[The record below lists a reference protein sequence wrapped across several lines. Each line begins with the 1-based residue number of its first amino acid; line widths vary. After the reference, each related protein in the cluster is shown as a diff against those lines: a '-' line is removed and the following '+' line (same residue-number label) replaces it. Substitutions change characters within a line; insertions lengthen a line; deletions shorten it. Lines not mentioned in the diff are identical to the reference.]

1 MKYILSVFVILMAA
15 MALTSAADYSRIPL
29 LKWAGP
35 PGSHPETYEDWI
47 SQHPYMPFSWFQDRF
62 VPGDGRQG
70 NVVIICQQSI
80 AAALTSALDQLSN
93 NLQYEGYTVYSF
105 QMTGGTPES
114 LRAFLQNQYN
124 TNNIE
129 GALLVGNLPVA
140 WFEIANDFNT
150 YGYADFPIDLYYMD
164 LDGTWLDTM
173 TTGNGKYDGH
183 TGEINPEIFIGRLTP
198 TGIGTDTVTLKNYF
212 RKNNAY
218 RYDTLALQHQAMV
231 FCDDDWIPWAPEWAA
246 NVSLLYPDTMDYW
259 NAETTRAAI
268 YRTKLDTPMAWVAL
282 FAHSSPALHQFTY
295 NSGGS
300 YDYYYSNEYASQN
313 PPVNF
318 YNHFACSF
326 SRYTTSGYGGGQ
338 SIFNQSYGLGEV
350 GSTKTGS
357 MLEFYY
363 FYEPLS
369 QQKTLG
375 EAFKDWFTYITSNG
389 VTFDELC
396 WHYGMTLLSD
406 PFLKPTGHNYAV
418 TERRRQAAVNNP
430 LVVRGNPSGNSVV
443 IEMNVSIRSP
453 VNLVAY
459 NNLGQS
465 VKTLYSGIST
475 TGNRII
481 QWDFKD
487 DAGRPLPNGA
497 YLIKADCGG
506 EMYTV
511 KVVKI

>member
-1 MKYILSVFVILMAA
+1 MKRFILLIFIGLF
-15 MALTSAADYSRIPL
+15 LFAADYSKIPL

-47 SQHPYMPFSWFQDRF
+47 SQHPYTPFSWFQDRF

-70 NVVIICQQSI
+70 NVVIICQQNI
-80 AAALTSALDQLSN
+80 AAALNGAIDQLTD

-114 LRAFLQNQYN
+114 LRALLQNQYN
-124 TNNIE
+124 MNNIE
-129 GALLVGNLPVA
+129 GALLVGTLPVA
-140 WFEIANDFNT
+140 WFEIADDFNG
-150 YGYADFPIDLYYMD
+150 YGYADFPIDLFYMD

-183 TGEINPEIFIGRLTP
+183 EGAITPEIFIGRLMP
-198 TGIGTDTVTLKNYF
+198 TGIGTDTVILKNYF

-218 RYDTLALQHQAMV
+218 RYDTLALPHRALV
-231 FCDDDWIPWAPEWAA
+231 FCDDDWEYWGPEWAA
-246 NVSLLYPDTMDYW
+246 NVSLVYSDTMNYW
-259 NAETTRAAI
+259 HPETTRAAI
-268 YRTKLDTPMAWVAL
+268 YRTKLEMPMAWVAL
-282 FAHSSPALHQFTY
+282 FSHSSPSLHQMVY
-295 NSGGS
+295 NNGGS
-300 YDYYYSNEYASQN
+300 YDYYYSNEYISQD

-326 SRYTTSGYGGGQ
+326 SRYTTNGYGGGQ
-338 SIFNQSYGLGEV
+338 SIFNQSCGLGEV

-363 FYEPLS
+363 FYEPLREF
-369 QQKTLG
+369 KTLG

-406 PFLKPTGHNYAV
+406 PFLKPTGHDYAV
-418 TERRRQAAVNNP
+418 AEHYQETALKTRLAVQ
-430 LVVRGNPSGNSVV
+430 GNLSRNSVR
-443 IEMNVSIRSP
+443 IEMNVP
-453 VNLVAY
+453 ANAHVKLTAFDC
-459 NNLGQS
+459 LGRT
-465 VKTLYSGIST
+465 VKTLWSGMSATENKIFL
-475 TGNRII
+475 
-481 QWDFKD
+481 WDFTD
-487 DAGRPLPNGA
+487 DTGRPLPNGA
-497 YLIKADCGG
+497 YILKADCGG
-506 EMYTV
+506 ETHTV